1 MFGVIGF
8 SHAKGARST
17 QNIVI
22 AFVFLVL
29 ALIGLQVT
37 GLVRFTPLATLALA
51 PGIAVLDVI
60 ILRIAVGLFQRE
72 AIVVKW
78 H

>member
-1 MFGVIGF
+1 MLGVIGF
-8 SHAKGARST
+8 SQAKGARST

-37 GLVRFTPLATLALA
+37 GLVWFIPLATLALA
-51 PGIAVLDVI
+51 PGIAVLDVV

-72 AIVVKW
+72 SIVVKW